1 MWRKRLAITSIM
13 IISVVLLF
21 NFVNKSLSSK
31 IMPEK
36 DFQEQSRAGQRINRE
51 KESINVSSTKDQ
63 LTKAVLEN
71 DIEQVNKIIESK
83 SLDINEKDSS
93 GKYPIEMVLVMGNCD
108 MAKILLQAGADPY
121 VTTSGGKSVYD
132 TAMAEGSKY
141 LKEIFYKYKK

>member
-51 KESINVSSTKDQ
+51 KESINVNSTKDQ

-121 VTTSGGKSVYD
+121 VATSGGKSVYD